1 MQCQQRPVIP
11 AAISLITLIW
21 ILQSFLYVLYVF
33 VRKRRI
39 DFLLAG
45 FAQHFWI
52 PFL

>member
-11 AAISLITLIW
+11 AAISLITLIE
-21 ILQSFLYVLYVF
+21 ILQSFLSVF
-33 VRKRRI
+33 IRERRI